1 MRRLN
6 IIALWFLVFTL
17 TSGKTN
23 ATVIQLAYPGQ
34 GAALYQTIPY
44 FSWNHDISG
53 YFNGYYEIVIAEN
66 INFTQ
71 PVDID
76 TVPSFVKYYSPDFE
90 LKVGVGYFW
99 KVRYLNSN
107 YQHTNN
113 TWSETRFFRIY
124 QPVKIIDVATTDGW
138 AEIRTKWQ
146 SALKASKTAEG
157 AVELRF
163 PVNHVFN
170 IRQDPTGVP
179 EYKNQYLLYADGFSN
194 LTINGRGSKIILEA
208 TLPSKNEEVWRKLCG
223 FLLLTNSS
231 GVQVK
236 DIIID
241 YHPNSLLQFGGK
253 VKDFNTQ
260 TRTFK
265 VVVDTTVYKNFD
277 EFITI
282 NRGYFI
288 DKANKQKIGRLGV
301 DFGMDQTWAQAKVND
316 TLFQFT
322 AGSSEWGRYS
332 QELQDGDYFVSSER
346 AGDIIFL
353 LSGVNNFVVN
363 NMITHASRGRYFATG
378 AGNYIRCINN
388 SYLCT
393 QGRIMGSSSG
403 GVGVCRSSNTWYEGN
418 RYEYT
423 RDDTFH
429 NGSNEGVN
437 AVFRKNYIVGSYR
450 NAIWIQADKSWVSE
464 NIIEYAGTNG
474 IHLGYAATKPGTNI
488 DVALIEKNRIIN
500 PRWIGIYSRT
510 NPEFPDWQTGSVNND
525 NVVIRNNFIQNN
537 FRDQGLWLKNLKN
550 AHIENNIVTSD
561 ITNWQVYSDPSLQI
575 GVQISESENVSGI
588 GNLIDDN
595 RVLPFRYLFIE
606 HNSKNIAISMLTK
619 NITAPSHLSVVDSAY
634 NKVELTWSDNS
645 TNETTFKI
653 LRRTKMDVNYRGVAV
668 LQENVTNFIDTT
680 VLPETEYYYMVFAE
694 NSDGGSL
701 ASNEI
706 ILTTPKQTLSTSGK
720 PTFDINTIFPNPSS
734 NGIFLMSRFSDYVV
748 LNSTGK
754 IVMKNSNTNKID
766 LSSYAAGIYFLI
778 DKQAGEQYKL
788 LRL

>member
-1 MRRLN
+1 MNKLQ
-6 IIALWFLVFTL
+6 IVILGFVFFIL
-17 TSGKTN
+17 PLCKTN
-23 ATVIQLAYPGQ
+23 AIAIQPTYPGQ

-44 FSWNHDISG
+44 FSWNHDIDG

-90 LKVGVGYFW
+90 LKVDVGYFW

-146 SALKASKTAEG
+146 SALKASKTADG

-179 EYKNQYLLYADGFSN
+179 EYKDQYLLYADGYSN

-208 TLPSKNEEVWRKLCG
+208 TLPSRTAEVWRKLCG
-223 FLLLTNSS
+223 FLLLTNCN

-236 DIIID
+236 DIIVD
-241 YHPNSLLQFGGK
+241 YHPNSLLQFGGV

-265 VVVDTTVYKNFD
+265 VIVDTTVYKNYD
-277 EFITI
+277 EFIDV

-301 DFGMDQTWAQAKVND
+301 DFGMEQTWAEAKVND
-316 TLFQFT
+316 TLFQFI

-353 LSGVNNFVVN
+353 LSGVSNFVVN
-363 NMITHASRGRYFATG
+363 NMTTHASRGRYFATG

-403 GVGVCRSSNTWYEGN
+403 GVGVCRSSNTWYENN

-464 NIIEYAGTNG
+464 NIVEYAGTNG
-474 IHLGYAATKPGTNI
+474 IHLGYAATSPGTNI

-525 NVVIRNNFIQNN
+525 NVLIRNNFVQNN

-550 AHIENNIVTSD
+550 AHVENNIVTAD

-588 GNLIDDN
+588 GNLIDDS

-619 NITAPSHLSVVDSAY
+619 NITAPTHLSVVDSAY
-634 NKVELTWSDNS
+634 NRVELTWSDNS
-645 TNETTFKI
+645 SNETKYKI
-653 LRRTKMDVNYRGVAV
+653 LRRTKMEVHYQVVAEVPENAINYV
-668 LQENVTNFIDTT
+668 DTT
-680 VLPETEYYYMVFAE
+680 VLPETEYYYKVFAE
-694 NSDGGSL
+694 NNDGGSL

-706 ILTTPKQTLSTSGK
+706 ILKTPKQSLTTLNQNKGRSQK
-720 PTFDINTIFPNPSS
+720 IFPNPSS
-734 NGIFLMSRFSDYVV
+734 NGIFWLSEFSDYVV
-748 LNSTGK
+748 LSISGNIIETLFD
-754 IVMKNSNTNKID
+754 TNKID
-766 LSSYAAGIYFLI
+766 LSSHAKGIYFLT
-778 DKQAGEQYKL
+778 DKLIGDNYKL
-788 LRL
+788 IRL